1 LKFNYKIEPHSKHKI
16 TLKLIAECNIYLQSI
31 VEILKYSDW
40 GCQTPPPFFVQKN
53 NLFRQDLWNMSHRC
67 GMKVHNRPAL
77 YRHRTSLGFK
87 IQGLLSAS
95 SDQLGNLKDP
105 TMGEI
110 ETTTQ
115 ETIRWETKVCV

>member
-1 LKFNYKIEPHSKHKI
+1 M
-16 TLKLIAECNIYLQSI
+16 
-31 VEILKYSDW
+31 
-40 GCQTPPPFFVQKN
+40 
-53 NLFRQDLWNMSHRC
+53 RHRC
-67 GMKVHNRPAL
+67 GKKVHNRPAL

-95 SDQLGNLKDP
+95 SDQLQKLKDP

-115 ETIRWETKVCV
+115 ETIGWETKVSTEQQQASPEEPGQFLNHLRHHNEQLASKH